1 MPVDWETRVGGA
13 AGDNYWP
20 ISEVDK
26 LLHCQSAGAV
36 LDLAGWSYLTGGEGG
51 GAEEGGGGKTGEGA
65 EGGAESA
72 VDGKCARARL
82 GKKGQLSYKGV
93 TEALNVIQFAVFIL
107 VQAFVVA
114 IWQCFARSTILFCDV

>member
-82 GKKGQLSYKGV
+82 GKKGQMPHYDLV
-93 TEALNVIQFAVFIL
+93 LDDDIL
-107 VQAFVVA
+107 LIV
-114 IWQCFARSTILFCDV
+114 